1 METNNQ
7 ERIFE
12 ILNEKSEDK
21 FGQVQK
27 ILSKM
32 DSHEIAHCLESTP
45 SEHRKVI
52 WSIIDKSNEAEVL
65 SELGEEIQQD
75 LFHEISNEELLDLVQ
90 NLELDEMVDILQNL
104 PEQRKS
110 SLLSMMS
117 KIDRQRVEIVLEY
130 PEDSAGGLLNNDI
143 ISVQKDS
150 TLNLVLEYLRSV
162 GSIPK
167 NTDKLFVVSKNNN
180 FIGELK
186 VSKIISSDPNLKVSD
201 VMDTEPHSFKVNESD
216 KEVSRFFEQND
227 LISAAVINDRNE
239 LIGRIT
245 IDDVVDVII
254 EDADQNFLSMV
265 GIAEDTFSPPAR
277 AARRRII
284 WLGLNLITAFV
295 AALAINI
302 FQDAIEKVVYLAV
315 LMPIVASMGG
325 VAATQTLTIVLRG
338 LTLEQISNSNLG
350 WLFKRELAVSI
361 LNGIVLSLEAFRR
374 LFFGFGDYLLIVMI
388 SIFGIS
394 TLFTYSYYGVK
405 CYGFL
410 TTPKKGKYY
419 NIIYVAAIIISSI
432 LTVEIVI
439 GLIDIA
445 FALMAIPNMIAII
458 YLSKIVTK
466 EMKSRSWI

>member
-1 METNNQ
+1 METYNQ
-7 ERIFE
+7 EKIFE
-12 ILNEKSEDK
+12 ILSKKSEDK
-21 FGQVQK
+21 FIQIQR

-45 SEHRKVI
+45 SEQRKVI
-52 WSIIDKSNEAEVL
+52 WSIIDKSNEADVL

-75 LFHEISNEELLDLVQ
+75 LFDEISNEELLDLVQ

-104 PEQRKS
+104 PQQRIS
-110 SLLSMMS
+110 FLLSKMT
-117 KIDRQRVEIVLEY
+117 KIDRERVKMVLEY

-143 ISVQKDS
+143 ISVQQDS
-150 TLNLVLEYLRSV
+150 TLNLVLEYLRSI
-162 GSIPK
+162 GDIPE

-186 VSKIISSDPNLKVSD
+186 ISKIISSNPELKVSD
-201 VMDTEPHSFKVNESD
+201 VMNDKPHSFMVNESD
-216 KEVSRFFEQND
+216 KEVSKFFEQND
-227 LISAAVINDRNE
+227 LISAAVVNDKNE

-254 EDADQNFLSMV
+254 EDADQNFLSMA

-277 AARRRII
+277 AARRRIV

-302 FQDAIEKVVYLAV
+302 FQDAIDKIVYLAV

-350 WLFKRELAVSI
+350 WLFKRELAVAI
-361 LNGIVLSLEAFRR
+361 LNGIILSLIISLVTYVWFNQLILSALIAAAMIINLLSSVVAGVFVPIILRR
-374 LFFGFGDYLLIVMI
+374 LNQD
-388 SIFGIS
+388 
-394 TLFTYSYYGVK
+394 
-405 CYGFL
+405 
-410 TTPKKGKYY
+410 P
-419 NIIYVAAIIISSI
+419 AIAGS
-432 LTVEIVI
+432 V
-439 GLIDIA
+439 
-445 FALMAIPNMIAII
+445 
-458 YLSKIVTK
+458 IVTTVTDVVGFV
-466 EMKSRSWI
+466 SFLGLATIFLL

>member
-1 METNNQ
+1 METYNQ
-7 ERIFE
+7 EKIFE
-12 ILNEKSEDK
+12 ILSKKSEDK
-21 FGQVQK
+21 FIQIQG

-45 SEHRKVI
+45 SEQRKVI
-52 WSIIDKSNEAEVL
+52 WSIIDKSNEADVL

-75 LFHEISNEELLDLVQ
+75 LFDEISNEELLDLVQ

-104 PEQRKS
+104 PEQRIS
-110 SLLSMMS
+110 FLLSKMT
-117 KIDRQRVEIVLEY
+117 KIDRERVEMVLEY

-150 TLNLVLEYLRSV
+150 TLNLVLEYLRSI
-162 GSIPK
+162 GDIPE

-186 VSKIISSDPNLKVSD
+186 ISKIISSNPELKVSD
-201 VMDTEPHSFKVNESD
+201 VMNDKPHSFLVNESD
-216 KEVSRFFEQND
+216 KEVSKFFEQND
-227 LISAAVINDRNE
+227 LISAAVINHKNE

-254 EDADQNFLSMV
+254 EDADQNFLSMA

-277 AARRRII
+277 AARRRIV
-284 WLGLNLITAFV
+284 WLGLNLITAFI

-302 FQDAIEKVVYLAV
+302 FQDAIDKIVYLAI

-350 WLFKRELAVSI
+350 WLFKRELAVAI
-361 LNGIVLSLEAFRR
+361 LNGIFLSLIISLVTYIWFNQLILSALIAAAMIINLLSSVVAGVFVPIVLRR
-374 LFFGFGDYLLIVMI
+374 LNQD
-388 SIFGIS
+388 
-394 TLFTYSYYGVK
+394 
-405 CYGFL
+405 
-410 TTPKKGKYY
+410 P
-419 NIIYVAAIIISSI
+419 AIAGS
-432 LTVEIVI
+432 V
-439 GLIDIA
+439 
-445 FALMAIPNMIAII
+445 
-458 YLSKIVTK
+458 IVTTVTDVVGFV
-466 EMKSRSWI
+466 SFLGLATIFLL

>member
-1 METNNQ
+1 METYNQ
-7 ERIFE
+7 EKIFE
-12 ILNEKSEDK
+12 ILSKKSEDK
-21 FGQVQK
+21 FIQIQG

-45 SEHRKVI
+45 SEQRKVI
-52 WSIIDKSNEAEVL
+52 WSIIDKSNEADVL

-75 LFHEISNEELLDLVQ
+75 LFDEISNEELLDLVQ

-104 PEQRKS
+104 PEQRIS
-110 SLLSMMS
+110 FLLSKMT
-117 KIDRQRVEIVLEY
+117 KIDRERVEMVLEY

-150 TLNLVLEYLRSV
+150 TLNLVLEYLRSI
-162 GSIPK
+162 GDIPE

-186 VSKIISSDPNLKVSD
+186 ISKIISSNPELKVSD
-201 VMDTEPHSFKVNESD
+201 VMNDKPHSFLVNESD
-216 KEVSRFFEQND
+216 KEVSKFFEQND
-227 LISAAVINDRNE
+227 LISAAVVNHKNE

-254 EDADQNFLSMV
+254 EDADQNFLSMA

-277 AARRRII
+277 AARRRIV
-284 WLGLNLITAFV
+284 WLGLNLITAFI

-302 FQDAIEKVVYLAV
+302 FQDAIDKIVYLAI

-350 WLFKRELAVSI
+350 WLFKRELAVAI
-361 LNGIVLSLEAFRR
+361 LNGIFLSLIISLVTYIWFNQFILSALIAAAMIINLLSSVVAGVFVPIVLRR
-374 LFFGFGDYLLIVMI
+374 LNQD
-388 SIFGIS
+388 
-394 TLFTYSYYGVK
+394 
-405 CYGFL
+405 
-410 TTPKKGKYY
+410 P
-419 NIIYVAAIIISSI
+419 AIAGS
-432 LTVEIVI
+432 V
-439 GLIDIA
+439 
-445 FALMAIPNMIAII
+445 
-458 YLSKIVTK
+458 IVTTVTDVVGFV
-466 EMKSRSWI
+466 SFLGLATIFLL

>member
-1 METNNQ
+1 METYNQ
-7 ERIFE
+7 EKIFE
-12 ILNEKSEDK
+12 ILSKKSEDK
-21 FGQVQK
+21 FIQIQR

-45 SEHRKVI
+45 SEQRKVI
-52 WSIIDKSNEAEVL
+52 WSIIDKSNEADVL

-75 LFHEISNEELLDLVQ
+75 LFDEISNEELLDLVQ

-104 PEQRKS
+104 PQQRIS
-110 SLLSMMS
+110 FLLSKMT
-117 KIDRQRVEIVLEY
+117 KIDRERVEMVLEY

-143 ISVQKDS
+143 ISVQQDS
-150 TLNLVLEYLRSV
+150 TLNLVLEYLRSI
-162 GSIPK
+162 GDIPE

-186 VSKIISSDPNLKVSD
+186 ISKIISSNPELKVSD
-201 VMDTEPHSFKVNESD
+201 VMNDKPHSFMVNESD
-216 KEVSRFFEQND
+216 KEVSKFFEQND
-227 LISAAVINDRNE
+227 LISAAVVNDKNE

-254 EDADQNFLSMV
+254 EDADQNFLSMA

-277 AARRRII
+277 AARRRIV

-302 FQDAIEKVVYLAV
+302 FQDAIDKIVYLAV

-350 WLFKRELAVSI
+350 WLFKRELAVAI
-361 LNGIVLSLEAFRR
+361 LNGIILSLIIGLVTYVWFNQLILSALIAAAMIINLLSSVVAGVFVPIILRR
-374 LFFGFGDYLLIVMI
+374 LNQD
-388 SIFGIS
+388 
-394 TLFTYSYYGVK
+394 
-405 CYGFL
+405 
-410 TTPKKGKYY
+410 P
-419 NIIYVAAIIISSI
+419 AIAGS
-432 LTVEIVI
+432 V
-439 GLIDIA
+439 
-445 FALMAIPNMIAII
+445 
-458 YLSKIVTK
+458 IVTTVTDVVGFV
-466 EMKSRSWI
+466 SFLGLATIFLL

>member
-1 METNNQ
+1 METYNQ
-7 ERIFE
+7 EKIFE
-12 ILNEKSEDK
+12 ILSKKSEDK
-21 FGQVQK
+21 FIQIQR
-27 ILSKM
+27 IISKM

-45 SEHRKVI
+45 SEQRKVI
-52 WSIIDKSNEAEVL
+52 WSIIDKSNEADVL

-75 LFHEISNEELLDLVQ
+75 LFDEISNEELLDLVQ

-104 PEQRKS
+104 PQQRIS
-110 SLLSMMS
+110 FLLSKMT
-117 KIDRQRVEIVLEY
+117 KIDRERVEMVLEY

-150 TLNLVLEYLRSV
+150 TLNLVLEYLRSI
-162 GSIPK
+162 GDIPE

-186 VSKIISSDPNLKVSD
+186 ISKIISSDPELKVSD
-201 VMDTEPHSFKVNESD
+201 VMNDKPHSFMVNESD
-216 KEVSRFFEQND
+216 KEVSKFFEQND
-227 LISAAVINDRNE
+227 LISAAVVNHKNE

-254 EDADQNFLSMV
+254 EDADQNFLSMA

-277 AARRRII
+277 AARRRIV

-302 FQDAIEKVVYLAV
+302 FQDAIDKIVYLAI

-350 WLFKRELAVSI
+350 WLFKRELAVAI
-361 LNGIVLSLEAFRR
+361 LNGIILSLIISLVTYVWFNQLILSALIAAAMIINLLSSVVAGVFVPIILRR
-374 LFFGFGDYLLIVMI
+374 LNQD
-388 SIFGIS
+388 
-394 TLFTYSYYGVK
+394 
-405 CYGFL
+405 
-410 TTPKKGKYY
+410 P
-419 NIIYVAAIIISSI
+419 
-432 LTVEIVI
+432 
-439 GLIDIA
+439 
-445 FALMAIPNMIAII
+445 ALAG
-458 YLSKIVTK
+458 SVIVTTVTDVVGFV
-466 EMKSRSWI
+466 SFLGLATIFLL